1 MFAYLVATLVIAWS
15 LGTSIAIY
23 KKSFLVDVDDPNV
36 VVLRICN
43 GTVIAARIDRK
54 TRRIRPVYIVSKLS
68 PRPTVYRLEK
78 VGPLRR

>member
-1 MFAYLVATLVIAWS
+1 MKTIRRRTASQIGIAFISVAFANLVWFHFDTKYW
-15 LGTSIAIY
+15 
-23 KKSFLVDVDDPNV
+23 
-36 VVLRICN
+36 
-43 GTVIAARIDRK
+43 TVIAARIDRK